1 MGVVH
6 MDVMHAAFLVAHDFK
21 PNGATG
27 LARQMGV
34 PAGTFLNRVNPEQET
49 HTLPVGMAVAMSIAA
64 QDFRI
69 LHAFADTCGF
79 VAFKKPDLSNV
90 SDASLLEMMLKRD
103 RAEGDFAQVL
113 AMSLENGQVSSEE
126 VAEIERE
133 AYEAA
138 AAMLELVERIRGLV
152 RDR

>member
-1 MGVVH
+1 
-6 MDVMHAAFLVAHDFK
+6 MDVMHAAYLVAHEFK

-27 LARQMGV
+27 LARQMGL

-49 HTLPVGMAVAMSIAA
+49 HYLPVGMAVAMSVAA

-69 LHAFADTCGF
+69 LDAFADTCGF

-103 RAEGDFAQVL
+103 RAEGDFAEVL
-113 AMSLENGQVSSEE
+113 GDALENGQVSPAEFE
-126 VAEIERE
+126 EIERE

-138 AAMLELVERIRGLV
+138 AAMLELVERVRGLV